1 MIERD
6 GFAEKRGKMKTF
18 DLQKFCKDLM
28 NLRGKES
35 QQNFAEKLQ
44 INRSTLSLLETGKQT
59 PSLDIFNRICNL
71 GEFQPNDYFNDTDND
86 AMIYLM
92 GTLEEADKEKI
103 MSMMERIKIKEKYEI
118 LARRCKSEKN

>member
-1 MIERD
+1 
-6 GFAEKRGKMKTF
+6 MKTF

>member
-1 MIERD
+1 
-6 GFAEKRGKMKTF
+6 MKTF
-18 DLQKFCKDLM
+18 DLQKFCKDLTK
-28 NLRGKES
+28 LRGRES

-44 INRSTLSLLETGKQT
+44 INRSTLSLLETGKQI
-59 PSLDIFNRICNL
+59 PSLEIFNKVCNL
-71 GEFQPNDYFNDTDND
+71 GKLQPNDYFNDYDND

-118 LARRCKSEKN
+118 LARRCKNVIN